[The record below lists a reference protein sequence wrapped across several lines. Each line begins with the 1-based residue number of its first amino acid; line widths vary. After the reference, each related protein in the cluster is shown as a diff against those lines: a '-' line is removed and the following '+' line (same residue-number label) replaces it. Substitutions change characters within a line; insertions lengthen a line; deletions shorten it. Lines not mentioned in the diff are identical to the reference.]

1 MLFRSEG
8 EAGVVAEQLFR
19 FGRLLEAN
27 PKLTGLLS
35 DYSQPAQGRK
45 ELVGSMLG
53 PSAGALPITE
63 ALVAQE
69 IGFLR
74 GIRADDAIADLAEL
88 AVTRRGELV
97 AHVTS
102 AASLK
107 DEQRSRLGEILA
119 RIYRN
124 PVAIQLTIDE
134 GVLGGLSVAV
144 GDEVI
149 DGTVASRLTAAA
161 TSLPD

>member
-1 MLFRSEG
+1 MLFRS
-8 EAGVVAEQLFR
+8 
-19 FGRLLEAN
+19 
-27 PKLTGLLS
+27 
-35 DYSQPAQGRK
+35 
-45 ELVGSMLG
+45 
-53 PSAGALPITE
+53 
-63 ALVAQE
+63 
-69 IGFLR
+69 
-74 GIRADDAIADLAEL
+74 EL